1 MGESTTLHEK
11 MIKVQAE
18 LRAPKGQYNDFS
30 KFHYRSCEDILEAV
44 KPLLH
49 ASGLALTL
57 SDEVVAVGDRIYV
70 KATAAVTDGTD
81 SREAL
86 GHACEPAQ
94 KKGMDS
100 SQITGAASSYA
111 RKYALNGLFCIDD
124 SKDAD
129 TLGTITVTPE
139 QVKKIKGRIETTGAN
154 EEKFLDYIRKAHG
167 AESIEEIPASA
178 FNKIMGMFQG
188 KVAK

>member
-30 KFHYRSCEDILEAV
+30 NFHYRSCEDILEAV

-49 ASGLALTL
+49 ASGLMLTL

-70 KATAAVTDGTD
+70 KATAAVTDGTE
-81 SREAL
+81 SRAAF

-178 FNKIMGMFQG
+178 FSKIMGMFQG